1 MSKTKNTS
9 STIRILWSFNH
20 STEFTK
26 IQKFIFLRYF
36 FVIQFIGIILNRKK
50 TTSHPDASLSPDGMG
65 GIPTVPPT
73 AVPTNPIPRAIP
85 PTPPP
90 YSVHAFQKMK
100 LEKMSRLEQEGI
112 DEVSPLSRGV
122 DSRLENAA
130 ATTNIPYKTI
140 VMKHQS
146 QQNARKQLK
155 ILTSFFLSDI
165 FFLRLPHYRIR
176 QTIGQSTRLD
186 E

>member
-1 MSKTKNTS
+1 
-9 STIRILWSFNH
+9 
-20 STEFTK
+20 
-26 IQKFIFLRYF
+26 
-36 FVIQFIGIILNRKK
+36 
-50 TTSHPDASLSPDGMG
+50 MG

-90 YSVHAFQKMK
+90 YSAHAFQKMK

-155 ILTSFFLSDI
+155 IFLFSNLDI
-165 FFLRLPHYRIR
+165 
-176 QTIGQSTRLD
+176 
-186 E
+186 